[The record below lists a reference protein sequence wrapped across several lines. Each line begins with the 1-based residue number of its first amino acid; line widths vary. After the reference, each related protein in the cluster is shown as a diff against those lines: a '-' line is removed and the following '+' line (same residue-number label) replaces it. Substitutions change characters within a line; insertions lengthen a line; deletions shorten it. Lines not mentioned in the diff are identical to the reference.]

1 MSEFSWEPIEDIAKS
16 VQTGGVTA
24 VSLVEK
30 ALERAKQT
38 KDYNS
43 ILQLIENRS
52 IERAKQ
58 IDVDVIAGKAKGR
71 LLGVPFVAK
80 DNFLTFDSQ
89 TTAASNILKGF
100 EAPYQSTAIER
111 LEAEGAICIAKA
123 NLDAF
128 AHGGSTENSDFGPT
142 KNPVDPE
149 YVPGGSSGGS
159 ATAVVLGIA
168 PFALGTDTGGSIRQ
182 PASFTGSVGLK
193 PSYGLVSRY
202 GVIAMASSTDCIG
215 PLTSR
220 VQDAALVLDVMAGK
234 DERDST
240 TIERSKSYVTEKS
253 TIKKIALVKEYLDE
267 GVSDEVRLS
276 ITKAIDKLKLAGI
289 TVEEVSLPSVK
300 HALAAY
306 YILSPA
312 EISSNLARYDGVK
325 FGYRADADSLE
336 SMYAETK
343 NEGFN
348 YENKRRIMIGAYV
361 LSSGYYEAY
370 YQKAQKVRTMIIN
383 DFKSAFEKY
392 DLLIGPTSPTTA
404 FKLGELSRDPVGM
417 YLQDVLNVGASL
429 AGLPAISVPIEPE
442 GEMPVGLQIIGKHG
456 RDSQV
461 LQLASQVEETQNG

>member
-89 TTAASNILKGF
+89 TTAASNMLKGF

-123 NLDAF
+123 NMDAF

-159 ATAVVLGIA
+159 AAAVVLGIA

-202 GVIAMASSTDCIG
+202 GVISMASSTDCIG
-215 PLTSR
+215 PIATN
-220 VQDAALVLDVMAGK
+220 VEDASIVLDVMAGK
-234 DERDST
+234 DKRDGT
-240 TIERSKSYVTEKS
+240 TIIREKSYVSES
-253 TIKKIALVKEYLDE
+253 QPIKKIAVVKEYMSE
-267 GVSDEVRLS
+267 AVSDEVKTS
-276 ITKAIDKLKLAGI
+276 ITNVVDKLKSSGVV
-289 TVEEVSLPSVK
+289 VEEVSIPSVK
-300 HALAAY
+300 HALAVY
-306 YILSPA
+306 YILAPA

-325 FGYRADADSLE
+325 FGLRAESDSLE
-336 SMYAETK
+336 EMYTK
-343 NEGFN
+343 TKDEGFG
-348 YENKRRIMIGAYV
+348 YEAKRRIMIGAYV
-361 LSSGYYEAY
+361 LSSGFYDAY
-370 YQKAQKVRTMIIN
+370 YQKSQKVRTLIIN
-383 DFKSAFEKY
+383 DFNSAFEKY

-404 FKLGELSRDPVGM
+404 FKLGEVSKDPIQM
-417 YLQDVLNVGASL
+417 YLQDIMTVSASL

>member
-159 ATAVVLGIA
+159 ATA
-168 PFALGTDTGGSIRQ
+168 S
-182 PASFTGSVGLK
+182 
-193 PSYGLVSRY
+193 
-202 GVIAMASSTDCIG
+202 
-215 PLTSR
+215 
-220 VQDAALVLDVMAGK
+220 
-234 DERDST
+234 
-240 TIERSKSYVTEKS
+240 
-253 TIKKIALVKEYLDE
+253 
-267 GVSDEVRLS
+267 
-276 ITKAIDKLKLAGI
+276 
-289 TVEEVSLPSVK
+289 
-300 HALAAY
+300 LAAW
-306 YILSPA
+306 A
-312 EISSNLARYDGVK
+312 
-325 FGYRADADSLE
+325 
-336 SMYAETK
+336 
-343 NEGFN
+343 
-348 YENKRRIMIGAYV
+348 
-361 LSSGYYEAY
+361 
-370 YQKAQKVRTMIIN
+370 
-383 DFKSAFEKY
+383 
-392 DLLIGPTSPTTA
+392 
-404 FKLGELSRDPVGM
+404 
-417 YLQDVLNVGASL
+417 
-429 AGLPAISVPIEPE
+429 
-442 GEMPVGLQIIGKHG
+442 
-456 RDSQV
+456 
-461 LQLASQVEETQNG
+461 

>member
-89 TTAASNILKGF
+89 TTAASNMLKGF

-123 NLDAF
+123 NMDAF

-159 ATAVVLGIA
+159 AAAVVLGIA

-202 GVIAMASSTDCIG
+202 GVISMASSTDCIG
-215 PLTSR
+215 PIATN
-220 VQDAALVLDVMAGK
+220 VEDASIVLDVMAGK
-234 DERDST
+234 DKRDGT
-240 TIERSKSYVTEKS
+240 TIIREKSYVSES
-253 TIKKIALVKEYLDE
+253 QPIKKIAVVKEYMSE
-267 GVSDEVRLS
+267 AVSDEVKTS
-276 ITKAIDKLKLAGI
+276 ITNVVDKLKSSGVV
-289 TVEEVSLPSVK
+289 VEEVSIPSVK
-300 HALAAY
+300 HALAVY
-306 YILSPA
+306 YILAPA

-325 FGYRADADSLE
+325 FGLRAESDSLE
-336 SMYAETK
+336 EMYTK
-343 NEGFN
+343 TKDEGFG
-348 YENKRRIMIGAYV
+348 YEAKRRIMIGAYV
-361 LSSGYYEAY
+361 LSSGFYHA
-370 YQKAQKVRTMIIN
+370 
-383 DFKSAFEKY
+383 
-392 DLLIGPTSPTTA
+392 
-404 FKLGELSRDPVGM
+404 
-417 YLQDVLNVGASL
+417 
-429 AGLPAISVPIEPE
+429 
-442 GEMPVGLQIIGKHG
+442 
-456 RDSQV
+456 
-461 LQLASQVEETQNG
+461 